1 MQFLLHAAP
10 QITRGGVLRGTVESS
25 KIVESLLQ
33 ILKHSS
39 SGDSKNAE
47 VVSCCMKALRGIVET
62 EGAVSFHQKICAFLL
77 DLFANPSSNF
87 LKSHLSTAVALLST
101 MLQMSEPEN
110 QETACRLLIVL
121 LQYGKSK
128 KDASAAVFNAISVIA
143 PTKRFQFS
151 QEVIQSIQQQAV
163 ETIANESG
171 SLLMSSLTCV
181 FNVSKF
187 CDGALHN
194 KEMPSVLIEC
204 FKKVA
209 RSQPPHFDICCQI
222 LKISALY
229 GRSAEYPQFSEIL
242 DDGIGFLSMDC
253 GYAPFVEALS
263 ELAVVQRDAAKIVKE
278 KVDQNLAE
286 MHGSMQ
292 RKPASASSSDCNLSA
307 FIAFLFAYVP
317 PSHQLRSAVLAIVKN
332 CLQQSGNH
340 RTFGLQCLQFVPQR
354 EDQLVACCSDEADIV
369 LNAFVNM
376 TGDSSDESNA
386 IHDAAAAYLLVNSE
400 VFAPKLFEIV
410 HRSVKALIEAT
421 ADQASSAAAVALP
434 QFLFFRKA
442 LGQWIDRSIV
452 KVVDGQLR
460 WHGGNMNRNSLINNM
475 LELCFQVPFSSDGPY
490 AAITTVCAGILG
502 VALYLDVRGA
512 DGGCSVLTFAQR
524 ERAKTQ
530 AIILDV
536 VLASMSSSN
545 LGSLA
550 ARDDMSQA
558 LNDST
563 IEMLR
568 RFSIEMLLPSSS
580 VPDLT
585 GSDINTKMFKSA
597 LCACIAAVDVMG
609 SAMSLDL
616 FHAIA
621 TGACEFLRKLSN
633 PTATSNQPVGS
644 SVQIWRVWSAFLKSQ
659 MTWSTMLT
667 KAAIRKDDNGDAGYS
682 LRDFTHSLRFLALNL
697 LSKMASVPLFSM
709 LDPALKTL
717 ILRCTIAH
725 LDDFRPEG
733 LLLLPFVS

>member
-1 MQFLLHAAP
+1 
-10 QITRGGVLRGTVESS
+10 
-25 KIVESLLQ
+25 
-33 ILKHSS
+33 
-39 SGDSKNAE
+39 
-47 VVSCCMKALRGIVET
+47 
-62 EGAVSFHQKICAFLL
+62 
-77 DLFANPSSNF
+77 
-87 LKSHLSTAVALLST
+87 
-101 MLQMSEPEN
+101 
-110 QETACRLLIVL
+110 
-121 LQYGKSK
+121 
-128 KDASAAVFNAISVIA
+128 
-143 PTKRFQFS
+143 
-151 QEVIQSIQQQAV
+151 
-163 ETIANESG
+163 
-171 SLLMSSLTCV
+171 
-181 FNVSKF
+181 
-187 CDGALHN
+187 
-194 KEMPSVLIEC
+194 
-204 FKKVA
+204 
-209 RSQPPHFDICCQI
+209 
-222 LKISALY
+222 
-229 GRSAEYPQFSEIL
+229 
-242 DDGIGFLSMDC
+242 
-253 GYAPFVEALS
+253 
-263 ELAVVQRDAAKIVKE
+263 
-278 KVDQNLAE
+278 
-286 MHGSMQ
+286 
-292 RKPASASSSDCNLSA
+292 
-307 FIAFLFAYVP
+307 
-317 PSHQLRSAVLAIVKN
+317 
-332 CLQQSGNH
+332 
-340 RTFGLQCLQFVPQR
+340 
-354 EDQLVACCSDEADIV
+354 
-369 LNAFVNM
+369 
-376 TGDSSDESNA
+376 
-386 IHDAAAAYLLVNSE
+386 
-400 VFAPKLFEIV
+400 
-410 HRSVKALIEAT
+410 
-421 ADQASSAAAVALP
+421 
-434 QFLFFRKA
+434 
-442 LGQWIDRSIV
+442 
-452 KVVDGQLR
+452 
-460 WHGGNMNRNSLINNM
+460 
-475 LELCFQVPFSSDGPY
+475 
-490 AAITTVCAGILG
+490 
-502 VALYLDVRGA
+502 
-512 DGGCSVLTFAQR
+512 VLTFAQR

-621 TGACEFLRKLSN
+621 AGACEFLRKLSN